1 MKRKPPGT
9 DAELIERVGELFDA
23 VPPEGQA
30 EAEEVLREAGLDPDA
45 VGDRLAQFAK
55 ATLASSPLNW
65 RQRAKAERENA
76 LAQFDKDRTEQPRAA
91 SDLKVQ
97 ITSILAR
104 QPQLGALPTVR
115 VHLHKF
121 EHASSKDLES
131 LLAELQFLEQQSGLE
146 APKKVGEK
154 E

>member
-55 ATLASSPLNW
+55 ATLASLPLNW

-76 LAQFDKDRTEQPRAA
+76 LAQFDKDRTGQPRAA

-104 QPQLGALPTVR
+104 QPQLGALSTVR

-121 EHASSKDLES
+121 EHSSSKDLES
-131 LLAELQFLEQQSGLE
+131 LLAELEFLERQSE
-146 APKKVGEK
+146 ADAPKQVGKK

>member
-9 DAELIERVGELFDA
+9 DAELIERVGELFDT
-23 VPPEGQA
+23 VLPEGQS
-30 EAEEVLREAGLDPDA
+30 EAEEVLRKAGLDPDA

-55 ATLASSPLNW
+55 ATLASSSLNW
-65 RQRAKAERENA
+65 RQRAKEERENA
-76 LAQFDKDRTEQPRAA
+76 LAQFERDRTGQPRAA
-91 SDLKVQ
+91 SDLKAQ
-97 ITSILAR
+97 ITGILAR

-115 VHLHKF
+115 IHLHKF

-131 LLAELQFLEQQSGLE
+131 LLEELEFLERQSRVE
-146 APKKVGEK
+146 AQKKDGEK